1 MEQAA
6 SITTRNL
13 LGIGWLSE
21 TNLTEN
27 SDADWGK
34 KVACGF
40 EWRVP
45 GGRPIMH
52 QEEFG
57 WPIFRAARKLGPG
70 HLIPLG
76 FGSSDGGLLWLTKN
90 RSTTTSGLKKKWD
103 RHSCL
108 SRIYR

>member
-6 SITTRNL
+6 SITTSNL

-76 FGSSDGGLLWLTKN
+76 FGSSRGGCY
-90 RSTTTSGLKKKWD
+90 G
-103 RHSCL
+103 
-108 SRIYR
+108 